1 MSTKSSVIGKAWY
14 NYGALLL
21 FFHAQTLIWLFFV
34 KIILF
39 SICKWGNKLWA
50 KLGKSHLA
58 SGEEKAVA
66 RSLFSEVPSDPSPL
80 IHPAGLSAF
89 RSLQSSGVVGEAK

>member
-1 MSTKSSVIGKAWY
+1 MKESAEMSTKSSVIGKAWY

-21 FFHAQTLIWLFFV
+21 FFHAQTLIWLFLV
-34 KIILF
+34 KLILD

-58 SGEEKAVA
+58 SGEEEKAA
-66 RSLFSEVPSDPSPL
+66 ALFLFSEVPSDP
-80 IHPAGLSAF
+80 
-89 RSLQSSGVVGEAK
+89 